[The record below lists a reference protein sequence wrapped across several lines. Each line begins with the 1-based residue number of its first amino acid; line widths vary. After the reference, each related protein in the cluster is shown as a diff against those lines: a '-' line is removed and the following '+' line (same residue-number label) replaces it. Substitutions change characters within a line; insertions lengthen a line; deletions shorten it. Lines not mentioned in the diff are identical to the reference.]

1 MALPDQTGHRWSI
14 KLDQRKRL
22 LRMVGYVPHGMT
34 AQAYLDLLNRGLQA
48 FRAAALLRQ
57 RKILDEARVI

>member
-1 MALPDQTGHRWSI
+1 
-14 KLDQRKRL
+14 
-22 LRMVGYVPHGMT
+22 VGYVPHGMT

-57 RKILDEARVI
+57 RKIMDEARVI